1 VKASL
6 DSGPYMKTL
15 RLCSLALVCASV
27 FASDVRLSPRFRTV
41 YILEMSNSFDQHLA
55 SRLSSSRVFWVVL
68 DPSSA
73 DAVLTDTIDAAF
85 WKWMQKTYPPA
96 SGGTSAPAAADP
108 DAPPGAS
115 PRGTIFLVDPRQ
127 RVVLWSTY
135 ELARNV
141 TPPEMDRS
149 ANRIANQ
156 LKAALG
162 KK

>member
-1 VKASL
+1 
-6 DSGPYMKTL
+6 MNIR
-15 RLCSLALVCASV
+15 RLCSLALICASV

-55 SRLSSSRVFWVVL
+55 SRLSSGRVFWVVL

-85 WKWMQKTYPPA
+85 WKWMQKTYPA
-96 SGGTSAPAAADP
+96 ANGGTAAPTGAADP

-115 PRGTIFLVDPRQ
+115 PRGTIFLVDPRE

-135 ELARNV
+135 QLAKNV
-141 TPPEMDRS
+141 SPPEMDRS